1 MTIMQ
6 VVSPLNMRTWRY
18 NRFFFFRFLTPL
30 SLSLSLLTTFQHQN
44 TMSYYPTSPTSPTSP
59 TAPGGFR
66 RLSLL
71 GGINPNITAVDK
83 DHPLILV
90 DPTLNT
96 VLAALPS
103 QIQESYF
110 KAKHLPLAS
119 DSLGFEPVSFTTQ
132 EVAGTNYYVKLLVQ
146 HNDDEK
152 SGNQED
158 EYIHVKIFS
167 QPLTKTAELRGI
179 AVNKHLADSLI
190 EPIAPILDE
199 IPDATVH

>member
-1 MTIMQ
+1 M
-6 VVSPLNMRTWRY
+6 S
-18 NRFFFFRFLTPL
+18 FL
-30 SLSLSLLTTFQHQN
+30 
-44 TMSYYPTSPTSPTSP
+44 
-59 TAPGGFR
+59 GE
-66 RLSLL
+66 
-71 GGINPNITAVDK
+71 INPHITAVDK

-103 QIQESYF
+103 RIEESYL
-110 KAKHLPLAS
+110 KAKHLPLTTS
-119 DSLGFEPVSFTTQ
+119 GSLDFEPVSFTTQ

-146 HNDDEK
+146 HNDGKK

-167 QPLTKTAELRGI
+167 QPWTKTSELRGI